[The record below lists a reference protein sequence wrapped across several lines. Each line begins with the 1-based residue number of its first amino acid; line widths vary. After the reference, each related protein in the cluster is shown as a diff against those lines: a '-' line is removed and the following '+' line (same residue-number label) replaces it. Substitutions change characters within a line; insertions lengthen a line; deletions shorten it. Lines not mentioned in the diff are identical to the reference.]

1 MQDENEIKPVSL
13 NLNTSVAAAPIAINA
28 KDAINIARE
37 QQNYQENMASLE
49 QNGQLAQHDN
59 PNDHLAQIIEVGS
72 LQEQKINEAQV
83 NQVNDLMKVVEVKT
97 SKKTYLLMILAI
109 IIIFGIVA
117 WEIYHYIIQGG

>member
-1 MQDENEIKPVSL
+1 MRDENEIKPVSL

-28 KDAINIARE
+28 KDAVNIARE

-109 IIIFGIVA
+109 IVIFGIVA

>member
-28 KDAINIARE
+28 KDAVNIARE

-109 IIIFGIVA
+109 IVIFGIVA

>member
-28 KDAINIARE
+28 KDAVNIARE

>member
-28 KDAINIARE
+28 KDAVNIARE

-59 PNDHLAQIIEVGS
+59 PNDHLAQIIEVCS

>member
-28 KDAINIARE
+28 KDAVNIARE

-83 NQVNDLMKVVEVKT
+83 NQVYDLMKVVEVKT
-97 SKKTYLLMILAI
+97 SKKTYLLTILAI
-109 IIIFGIVA
+109 IVIFGIVA

>member
-13 NLNTSVAAAPIAINA
+13 NLNTTSAAAPIAINA
-28 KDAINIARE
+28 QDAINIARE
-37 QQNYQENMASLE
+37 QQSYQENMASLE
-49 QNGQLAQHDN
+49 QSGELAHHDN
-59 PNDHLAQIIEVGS
+59 PSDHIAQIIEVGS
-72 LQEQKINEAQV
+72 PQEQKINESQV

-109 IIIFGIVA
+109 IVIFGIIA

>member
-1 MQDENEIKPVSL
+1 M

-28 KDAINIARE
+28 KDAVNIARE

-83 NQVNDLMKVVEVKT
+83 NQVNDLMKVVEVNT

>member
-28 KDAINIARE
+28 KDAVNIARE

-49 QNGQLAQHDN
+49 QNGQLAHHDN

-109 IIIFGIVA
+109 IVIFGIVA

>member
-28 KDAINIARE
+28 KDAVNIARE

-109 IIIFGIVA
+109 IVIFGIVA
-117 WEIYHYIIQGG
+117 WEIYHYIIQGR